1 MIFAFEDFE
10 SKKNLYSEE
19 EITKGGSIR
28 FLESPYYNQINMT
41 RVYYGKVYSRTSNI
55 SYLKYDGKVYD
66 IINKDVKDLEDG
78 DKYFIPV
85 GVADSPQEW
94 MCDHWGNC
102 NFENIF
108 TKLKKNK
115 RYFEDL
121 KNGNAFLMIDNSL
134 EGYHC
139 DEIFDYL
146 YDNSVVNNISPKQ
159 IFFITGNLNIEN
171 NLKDWS
177 KENPGKQT
185 INVIPY
191 SHFEYD
197 IGMKVVEMTKEDN
210 SALPTMKGHL
220 ECKEIM
226 ESNGKDAVRL
236 YNFLNKKPRGHRMW
250 LLNTLRKWNMIGNG
264 WVASNKY
271 DRNSL
276 KIDFFETPKE
286 ELDDCNEILPMFP
299 FENVND
305 KPFKHY
311 MYNFNNEAILQ
322 SWITIISE
330 THFDDSQKTLFLS
343 EKTFKT
349 IACQTPFFILGNK
362 HSIKKLNEMGYQT
375 FDGLLNEK
383 YDNLDSIHRINAIVD
398 ELRMFQANQKK
409 FRHFKWMES
418 IFRHNLDMLKYKA
431 LYKAPPKFKKLYKLV
446 NEL

>member
-1 MIFAFEDFE
+1 MTFAFEDLE
-10 SKKNLYSEE
+10 SKKNLYSEN

-28 FLESPYYNQINMT
+28 FLESPYFNQLNMT
-41 RVYYGKVYSRTSNI
+41 RVYYGKVYSRTANI
-55 SYLKYDGKVYD
+55 DYLKYDGKKYN
-66 IINKDVKDLEDG
+66 IISKDCKDLDENE
-78 DKYFIPV
+78 KYFIPI

-94 MCDHWGNC
+94 MCDHWKNGC
-102 NFENIF
+102 GFENIF
-108 TKLKKNK
+108 DKLKRNK

-121 KNGNAFLMIDNSL
+121 KKGNAFLIIDNSL

-159 IFFITGNLNIEN
+159 IFFITGNLNIEE
-171 NLKDWS
+171 NLKEWS
-177 KENPGKQT
+177 IKNPGKQT
-185 INVIPY
+185 IGVIPY
-191 SHFEYD
+191 PHFEYD
-197 IGMKVVEMTKEDN
+197 IGMKVVEMTKDD
-210 SALPTMKGHL
+210 SYGLPTMKGHL
-220 ECKEIM
+220 QTKEAM
-226 ESNGKDAVRL
+226 EGGVKL

-250 LLNTLRKWNMIGNG
+250 MLNTLRKWNMIDNG

-276 KIDFFETPKE
+276 KIDFYETPVKE
-286 ELDDCNEILPMFP
+286 LTECNEILPLFP
-299 FENVND
+299 FEDVND
-305 KPFKHY
+305 KPFNHY
-311 MYNFNNEAILQ
+311 MYNFNIVPTLQ

-375 FDGLLNEK
+375 FDGLLNEE
-383 YDNLDSIHRINAIVD
+383 YDGLDSIHRINSIID
-398 ELRMFQANQKK
+398 ELRMFQANPEKM
-409 FRHFKWMES
+409 RHFKWMES
-418 IFRHNLDMLKYKA
+418 IFRHNVNMLKYKA
-431 LYKAPPKFKKLYKLV
+431 LYKAPSKFKKLYKLV